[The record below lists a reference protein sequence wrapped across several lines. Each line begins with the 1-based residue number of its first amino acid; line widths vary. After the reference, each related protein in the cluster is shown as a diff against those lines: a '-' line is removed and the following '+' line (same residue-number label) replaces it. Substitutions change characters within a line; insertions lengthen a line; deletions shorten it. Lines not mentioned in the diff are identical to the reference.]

1 MASNILSNIYKQGDT
16 VVKELQGMNN
26 ALKDMRT
33 RDKAEYN
40 QDAKH
45 RKYQREKDKR
55 DEQDQRKFQK
65 KIATQ
70 VADSTKEIEKKDA
83 NSSLAAGLS
92 VALAAAVAA
101 VVTKRKKKSNE
112 EQPPASTG
120 GGRSMF
126 IPTKPEAEDK
136 KPVTIG
142 NKDLNP
148 KVPKDV
154 KFDSGN
160 ESIEKRVAFWRVS
173 SHLRWMPSIQKFQS
187 GGFAGRS

>member
-33 RDKAEYN
+33 RDKSEYN

-83 NSSLAAGLS
+83 NSSLAAG
-92 VALAAAVAA
+92 
-101 VVTKRKKKSNE
+101 
-112 EQPPASTG
+112 
-120 GGRSMF
+120 
-126 IPTKPEAEDK
+126 
-136 KPVTIG
+136 
-142 NKDLNP
+142 
-148 KVPKDV
+148 
-154 KFDSGN
+154 
-160 ESIEKRVAFWRVS
+160 
-173 SHLRWMPSIQKFQS
+173 HLLPCC
-187 GGFAGRS
+187 